1 MNAVCPGVVD
11 TPMTNSIHEMRANA
25 LGITPRESL
34 DRMISRIPLGRIE
47 TPEDVANAVSFL
59 CSPNATY
66 ITGQSLNVCGG
77 MEMN

>member
-1 MNAVCPGVVD
+1 MLGDVA
-11 TPMTNSIHEMRANA
+11 PMTSVIHEIRASA

-47 TPEDVANAVSFL
+47 TPEDVAGVVSFL
-59 CSPNATY
+59 CSPNAAY
-66 ITGQSLNVCGG
+66 ITGQALNVCGG